1 MYQSKHCNNNFT
13 YAVYGN
19 SVDQSTFHSLGMIC
33 KLCDDIF
40 GFFLDAES
48 FSIWSIS
55 HYYFDFKSKD
65 IERGKL
71 FFNAMFSIEGVKF
84 SSFDLLWLV
93 LNMIICLLCFQFE
106 GKQMFSCPVIIVEAL
121 ENVTNFVSILK
132 RYVIW
137 YIWIWYCS
145 SIFFSFLYVHDIWY
159 HLYHLS
165 AKWKWRQRYIKLQR
179 HL

>member
-1 MYQSKHCNNNFT
+1 MQIVWWHLLNF
-13 YAVYGN
+13 
-19 SVDQSTFHSLGMIC
+19 
-33 KLCDDIF
+33 
-40 GFFLDAES
+40 FFLDAES

-71 FFNAMFSIEGVKF
+71 FFNEMFSKGVKF
-84 SSFDLLWLV
+84 SSFDLFRLL
-93 LNMIICLLCFQFE
+93 MIIYLLCFQFE

-132 RYVIW
+132 RYV
-137 YIWIWYCS
+137 S
-145 SIFFSFLYVHDIWY
+145 FDIFEFNIVPLYFFFFLYVHDLWY
-159 HLYHLS
+159 HFHHLS
-165 AKWKWRQRYIKLQR
+165 AKWKWRQRYIRLQR

>member
-1 MYQSKHCNNNFT
+1 MQIVWWHFLKF
-13 YAVYGN
+13 
-19 SVDQSTFHSLGMIC
+19 
-33 KLCDDIF
+33 
-40 GFFLDAES
+40 FFLDAES

-71 FFNAMFSIEGVKF
+71 FFNEMFSKGVKF
-84 SSFDLLWLV
+84 SSFDLFWL
-93 LNMIICLLCFQFE
+93 LMIIYLLCFQFE

-145 SIFFSFLYVHDIWY
+145 SIFFFLFYMYMIYDIIYIIFQQNENEGKDISGSKDICKWY
-159 HLYHLS
+159 CHEWLS
-165 AKWKWRQRYIKLQR
+165 VRWIIKKYGT
-179 HL
+179 

>member
-1 MYQSKHCNNNFT
+1 MQCMKTQLSNQYSIAQGWYANCIMAFLNF
-13 YAVYGN
+13 
-19 SVDQSTFHSLGMIC
+19 L
-33 KLCDDIF
+33 
-40 GFFLDAES
+40 FLDAKS

-71 FFNAMFSIEGVKF
+71 FFNEMFSIEGVKF

-93 LNMIICLLCFQFE
+93 LNMIIYLLCFQFE

-145 SIFFSFLYVHDIWY
+145 SIFFFLFICTQFIISFISSFSKMKMKAKIYQAPKTSVSDIVMNDNP
-159 HLYHLS
+159 
-165 AKWKWRQRYIKLQR
+165 
-179 HL
+179 